1 MALNWFDI
9 PVLIG
14 TALLAALIGSVTG
27 GGVTIILLPV
37 LVFHFGIQV
46 AMPIVTLALFA
57 AGASRVAVYRRD
69 IDLSVVLW
77 FTFGSLPLTW
87 IGTYLFTIT
96 APDLLTRVLGGG
108 LIAAVVCQRLFIK
121 PLSGFATA
129 WFLPV
134 GAAFG
139 FLTGITAA
147 VAAMLAPFFLGYG
160 LRKSAYV
167 GTLGLNVLIIQIV
180 KLAVFGSRNFLQPPV
195 LFYGVLLVPFMIGG
209 TVLGKKLLDRISDS
223 LFIVMIEVVM
233 IVAGLNFIL
242 RGAA

>member
-1 MALNWFDI
+1 VALNWLDT

-69 IDLSVVLW
+69 IDVPVVLW
-77 FTFGSLPLTW
+77 FTLGSLPLTGV
-87 IGTYLFTIT
+87 GTYLFTIA
-96 APDLLTRVLGGG
+96 APDLLTRVLGGF
-108 LIAAVVCQRLFIK
+108 LIGAVVCQRRFTK
-121 PLSGFATA
+121 PLSTFATA
-129 WFLPV
+129 WFLPI

-147 VAAMLAPFFLGYG
+147 VATVLAPFFLGYG
-160 LRKSAYV
+160 LRKGAYV
-167 GTLGLNVLIIQIV
+167 GTLGLNVFIIQIV
-180 KLAVFGSRNFLQPPV
+180 KLAVFGSRNFLHPPV
-195 LFYGVLLVPFMIGG
+195 LLYGTLLVPFMIGG
-209 TVLGKKLLDRISDS
+209 TMLGKKLLERVSEPF
-223 LFIVMIEVVM
+223 FIVMIEVVM
-233 IVAGLNFIL
+233 ILAGLNFII